1 MGRRGNALHLV
12 AVNRA
17 ASALGLMPGLGLA
30 DARAMYPDLATADE
44 DPAADRALLEAI
56 ADDMERWTPL
66 VALDPPDGLL
76 LDISG
81 CAHLFGG
88 ELAMASAIRRRLR
101 AAGPQ
106 ARLALAATVGC
117 AHALARHGK
126 ELVAARG
133 REEGLLRPLPVAALR
148 LERDQVIRLVEAGLE
163 TVADLLDRPRAP
175 LAARHGASLM
185 MRLDQALGH
194 VDEPISPRL
203 PVPEHMT
210 ERRLAEPI
218 SLETHVLEA
227 IGQLGDSL
235 GQGLEAAGRGATR
248 IEASLF
254 RVDGVLRRIRVGSSR
269 PLRRGTEM
277 RRLFADRL
285 IAASDE
291 WEAGFGFDLIRLAA
305 IETAPLRPRQPGLDG
320 TAAVAAD
327 IAFAGLID
335 HLAARL
341 GPGRIR
347 RLGGRDTH
355 VPEGAMVLPPFGPP
369 APPALPPPD
378 HDSAVPAR
386 PYRLLDRPEPI
397 EAIAEVPD
405 GPPRRFRWRGAWH
418 LVIRAEGPERIAPE
432 WWRAVGGDM
441 PPTRDYFRVE
451 TEAGLRLWLFRA
463 GLYGRETDRPDWHLH
478 GVFL

>member
-1 MGRRGNALHLV
+1 MLILALD
-12 AVNRA
+12 RA
-17 ASALGLMPGLGLA
+17 AAALGLVAGMGLA
-30 DARAMYPDLATADE
+30 DARAMFPDLASADE

-66 VALDPPDGLL
+66 VALAPPDGLL

-88 ELAMASAIRRRLR
+88 EVAMAAAVRRRLH
-101 AAGPQ
+101 AAGIS

-117 AHALARHGK
+117 AHALARWGR
-126 ELVAARG
+126 ELVAAPG
-133 REEGLLRPLPVAALR
+133 REEALLRPLPVAALR
-148 LERDQVIRLVEAGLE
+148 LEPDLAVRLGEAGLE
-163 TVADLLDRPRAP
+163 RIGDLIERPRAP

-185 MRLDQALGH
+185 RRLDQALGRL
-194 VDEPISPRL
+194 DEPITPRL

-218 SLETHVLEA
+218 MLEAHVLDVIA
-227 IGQLGDSL
+227 QLGDAL
-235 GQGLEAAGRGATR
+235 GRGLEAAGRGATR
-248 IEASLF
+248 LEAGLF
-254 RVDGVLRRIRVGSSR
+254 RVDGHVRRIRVGASR
-269 PLRRGTEM
+269 PLLKGAEM

-285 IAASDE
+285 VAASSE

-305 IETAPLRPRQPGLDG
+305 VESALLRPRQPGLDG
-320 TAAVAAD
+320 TAAEAAD
-327 IAFAGLID
+327 LAFAGLVD

-355 VPEGAMVLPPFGPP
+355 VPEGAMVLPPLGE
-369 APPALPPPD
+369 APPPPLPPPE
-378 HDSAVPAR
+378 HDSIQPSR
-386 PYRLLDRPEPI
+386 PFRLLERPEPV

-405 GPPRRFRWRGAWH
+405 GPPRRLRWRGAWH
-418 LVIRAEGPERIAPE
+418 QVIRAEGPERIAPE
-432 WWRAVGGDM
+432 WWRALGGEV

-478 GVFL
+478 GIFL

>member
-1 MGRRGNALHLV
+1 
-12 AVNRA
+12 
-17 ASALGLMPGLGLA
+17 
-30 DARAMYPDLATADE
+30 MYPELATVDE

-88 ELAMASAIRRRLR
+88 EAAMAGAIRRRLR
-101 AAGPQ
+101 AAGLE

-117 AHALARHGK
+117 AHGLARHGK

-133 REEGLLRPLPVAALR
+133 REEALLRPLPVAALR
-148 LERDQVIRLVEAGLE
+148 LAPDQITRLTEAGLE

-185 MRLDQALGH
+185 LRLDQALGR

-203 PVPEHMT
+203 PVAEHMT

-218 SLETHVLEA
+218 SLEDHVLDA
-227 IGQLGDSL
+227 LGQMGDSL
-235 GQGLEAAGRGATR
+235 GRGLEAAGRGATR

-269 PLRRGTEM
+269 PLRQGAEM

-305 IETAPLRPRQPGLDG
+305 VETALLRPRQPGLDG

-327 IAFAGLID
+327 IAFAGLVD

-355 VPEGAMVLPPFGPP
+355 VPEGAMVLPPLGTDPP
-369 APPALPPPD
+369 PTLPPPD
-378 HDSAVPAR
+378 QDSAVPAR

-397 EAIAEVPD
+397 EALAEVPD

-418 LVIRAEGPERIAPE
+418 LVTRAEGPERIAPE
-432 WWRAVGGDM
+432 WWRAGGGDM

-463 GLYGRETDRPDWHLH
+463 GLYGRETERPEWHLH
-478 GVFL
+478 GFFL